1 MIKPDNK
8 MFKKIIV
15 SLLMLVLVLP
25 FTSCKKWL
33 DLQPQDG
40 LTGAEYWKTKEQVQA
55 AVTGCY
61 ASLTGS
67 NTGSRNAAESFFLWG
82 ELRADM
88 VTSTLATSA
97 EQIDVINVNIL
108 PTNSVASWK
117 GIYETIN
124 YCNTVIDFAPG
135 VLTKDAT
142 FTQAAL
148 DKALA
153 EAKALRALMYFYLV
167 RTFDQVPLKLKAT
180 QSDKDIISIAKSSQE
195 VVLTQ
200 VLKDLSEAEIFAVTD
215 YGDRASNKGR
225 ITKATIN
232 AIQADVYLWQEKY
245 TECVAA
251 CNKIISTSSFGLVDG
266 TDANTWYRTLYVNGN
281 SNESIFEL
289 QFDAQKLNTFYTFFN
304 TVQRKLLANPAVMDQ
319 IYTVDFVDPLKFDIR
334 ADGAAVRATDQMIWK
349 YIGLTNTT
357 ARAQEESYAHWI
369 MYRYADILLMKAEAL
384 NQLGNGVEA
393 LDIVT
398 FIRARARALIATN
411 TNPSPIDKSAV
422 ADFILAER
430 AREFAFEGK
439 RWYDLLR
446 NARRNN
452 YQRLDILLD
461 VVANTVPP
469 NRQQSAIAK
478 FKDKNCHYLPI
489 LTYEITTNTALIQNP
504 FYK

>member
-1 MIKPDNK
+1 
-8 MFKKIIV
+8 MFTKTIFRLFAV
-15 SLLMLVLVLP
+15 LLLLP
-25 FTSCKKWL
+25 ALSCKKWL

-55 AVTGCY
+55 AVTGIY

-67 NTGSRNAAESFFLWG
+67 ATGSRNAAETFFLWG

-88 VTSTLATSA
+88 LTSTLATTN

-108 PTNSVASWK
+108 PTNSIANWR

-124 YCNTVIDFAPG
+124 YCNTVIDLAPG
-135 VLTKDAT
+135 VLAQDAT

-148 DKALA
+148 NKSVA
-153 EAKALRALMYFYLV
+153 EAKAVRALMYFYLV
-167 RTFDQVPLKLKAT
+167 RTFDQVPLKLNAT
-180 QSDKDIISIAKSSQE
+180 TSDKDIVSLPKSSQDT
-195 VVLTQ
+195 VLAQ
-200 VLKDLSEAEIFAVTD
+200 VLKDLSEAEAYAVTD

-225 ITKATIN
+225 ITKAAIN

-251 CNKIISTSSFGLVDG
+251 CNKIIGTNSFGLIDG

-289 QFDAQKLNTFYTFFN
+289 QFDNQRLNTFYTLFN
-304 TVQRKLLANPAVMDQ
+304 TTQKKFLASSIVMDE
-319 IYTVDFVDPLKFDIR
+319 IYTVDFTDPLKFDIR
-334 ADGAAVRATDQMIWK
+334 ADGAAVRSTDQLIWK
-349 YIGLTNTT
+349 YLGLTNSTT
-357 ARAQEESYAHWI
+357 RAQEESYAHWI
-369 MYRYADILLMKAEAL
+369 MYRYADVLLMKAEAQ
-384 NQLGNGVEA
+384 NQLGNGQQA
-393 LDIVT
+393 LDIISL
-398 FIRARARALIATN
+398 IRSRARALVATQMNPAANDKVAIA
-411 TNPSPIDKSAV
+411 DY
-422 ADFILAER
+422 ILKER

-461 VVANTVPP
+461 MVAGTVPA
-469 NRQQSAIAK
+469 NRQQQAIAK

-489 LTYEITTNTALIQNP
+489 YAYELTTNKALVQNP

>member
-1 MIKPDNK
+1 
-8 MFKKIIV
+8 MFRITILKLLVIV
-15 SLLMLVLVLP
+15 MLAP
-25 FTSCKKWL
+25 FLSCNKWL

-67 NTGSRNAAESFFLWG
+67 ATGSRNAAETFFLWG

-88 VTSTLATSA
+88 ITSTLATTT

-108 PTNSVASWK
+108 PTNSVANWR

-124 YCNTVIDFAPG
+124 YCNTVIDYAPG

-142 FTQAAL
+142 FTQDAL
-148 DKALA
+148 DKATA
-153 EAKALRALMYFYLV
+153 EAKAIRALMYFYLV
-167 RTFDQVPLKLKAT
+167 RTFDEVPLKLKAT
-180 QSDKDIISIAKSSQE
+180 QNDKDIVSLPKSSQT

-200 VLKDLSEAEIFAVTD
+200 VLKDLSEAETYAVTS

-245 TECVAA
+245 AECVAA
-251 CNKIISTSSFGLVDG
+251 CNKIISTNSFGLIDG
-266 TDANTWYRTLYVNGN
+266 SQPNLWYTTLYVSGN
-281 SNESIFEL
+281 SNESLFEL
-289 QFDAQKLNTFYTFFN
+289 QFDEQKLNTFYTLFN
-304 TVQRKLLANPAVMDQ
+304 TTGRRFLANPIVMDQ
-319 IYTVDFVDPLKFDIR
+319 IYTVDFTNPLLFDIR
-334 ADGAAVRATDQMIWK
+334 ADGAAVRATDQLIWK
-349 YIGLTNTT
+349 YIGLNNTVL
-357 ARAQEESYAHWI
+357 RAQTESYAHWI
-369 MYRYADILLMKAEAL
+369 MYRYADVLLMKAEAQ
-384 NQLGNGVEA
+384 NQLGNGQDA
-393 LDIVT
+393 LDIINV
-398 FIRARARALIATN
+398 IRARARALAATAANPAPNDKVAIADYVL
-411 TNPSPIDKSAV
+411 S
-422 ADFILAER
+422 ER

-439 RWYDLLR
+439 RWFDLLR

-461 VVANTVPP
+461 MVASTVPP

-478 FKDKNCHYLPI
+478 FRDKNCHYLPI
-489 LTYEITTNTALIQNP
+489 FSYELSTNKSLVQNP
-504 FYK
+504 FYR